1 MRYLLLSI
9 FFNFTFYHILAQCI
23 PSNAST
29 FGLPASICPDEVI
42 NFSNPH
48 SGSGVSYEWDFC
60 AEDMTANPNLSIS
73 LSTILG
79 ANTSVHT
86 QIVEDNG
93 LYYLFVVSRNNSKF
107 YRLDLGN
114 SPTNTPISLTDLG
127 TITGGSFP
135 EPIVIIKDANNW
147 YGFTCNIL
155 SNNNFIKINFGS
167 SITNQ
172 PTYSNWGN
180 IASVLSSTRAFDIF
194 KEGNHFYMAAI
205 GVSDSK
211 LVVLDL
217 GTNLSGSLVT
227 STVVREDTFSNIS
240 SPLCLRTRKDC
251 NGWNII
257 SGSAN
262 NRNFI
267 FTFNNGLSNAP
278 LFNSYLLPLD
288 LSGTFA
294 LDVLE
299 ENGKF
304 YVLNVDV
311 FGKAHR
317 FDFGNHFLNI
327 PISTNFGAITSEP
340 SFVQVYGISGMKH
353 LKGASF
359 FLVDIIL
366 NRIFRID
373 FERKCGE
380 SLSVSSATNPNN
392 ISYRNVGNHPV
403 VLNVKNSS
411 GAVIQR
417 YEGSAHINPTTTVG
431 DFVAQN
437 VCLGNPINFN
447 NTSVGADSQVASWQ
461 WDFGDSNTSNLKNP
475 THTYSAA
482 GTYNVSL
489 TVNNLNGCNNT
500 ISKQI
505 VVSGG
510 VQANFQE
517 IPTACVGQ
525 SISFQ
530 NLSTFSN
537 LPFDEAEGFYWNFG
551 DGTFSP
557 FRNPTKIYNS
567 AGSFTI
573 TLSVKDQAGCTD
585 VISKNI
591 TILDN
596 PAIFFNVP
604 TQICAGQPVQF
615 TSITNNAT
623 EFLWFFEGNGT
634 STQAN
639 PIVTFAQGGF
649 YDVTLQVRNNNNC
662 VATFT
667 IENIQV
673 LSAPNIIFNTQRV
686 AGNPLSV
693 RFENFTTGASQ
704 VAWNFG
710 DGNTS
715 NLFNPTHAYSQEG
728 EYLVKL
734 TATSEN
740 GCQSTFEQIVSVGTL
755 RADIAVSQVR
765 FENGKLFVTIANKG
779 NTILNDTR
787 LSVQIA
793 DTTFSEV
800 YAPIILPNE
809 TKEVV
814 LNLEIPAEILTKAN
828 YLCVKALP
836 KPLITD
842 SNLNNNESCLNIT
855 KNFIVFAPYPNPA
868 QKEINLSFTAPNEG
882 ILKLHIQ
889 DMLGK
894 VVSQSLVLSKG
905 FNQETLNVENLA
917 KGIYIFTF
925 EFGGKAIH
933 RKIVIQ

>member
-9 FFNFTFYHILAQCI
+9 FFTCTIQHILAQCI
-23 PSNAST
+23 PTNTST
-29 FGLPASICPDEVI
+29 FGLPASVCPDETI
-42 NFSNPH
+42 NFNNPH
-48 SGSGVSYEWDFC
+48 TGSGFTYEWDFC
-60 AEDMTANPNLSIS
+60 TEDMLTSPQITELTNFFGINPTEGRLVFENGEYFLFY
-73 LSTILG
+73 LG
-79 ANTSVHT
+79 YVGNKL
-86 QIVEDNG
+86 I
-93 LYYLFVVSRNNSKF
+93 RI
-107 YRLDLGN
+107 DLGN
-114 SPTNTPISLTDLG
+114 SPTNSPQAIRDLGNISGILSNPWTLQIIKDESTNTWFGITINYLTNQFVRLTFGSSVKNTPTASFMGTLAPSYTFISTINLKKIAANYYLFVVGYFTNSLAILNLGTSLTSNFNSSNIINEVALPSLSEPNDMELLEDCGEWNLILTSTTGNRHLRFTSGLNNPPTISTYPYQVGFGTPTGLFVVNENGKYYALSIDVTGKAQISTFGNTLNNTPTHTFLG
-127 TITGGSFP
+127 TITPNPNFANFYGIDGTFWQSKL
-135 EPIVIIKDANNW
+135 IIFGTN
-147 YGFTCNIL
+147 Y
-155 SNNNFIKINFGS
+155 SNNRLFRINFERNCGA
-167 SITNQ
+167 NQ
-172 PTYSNWGN
+172 
-180 IASVLSSTRAFDIF
+180 
-194 KEGNHFYMAAI
+194 
-205 GVSDSK
+205 
-211 LVVLDL
+211 
-217 GTNLSGSLVT
+217 
-227 STVVREDTFSNIS
+227 
-240 SPLCLRTRKDC
+240 
-251 NGWNII
+251 
-257 SGSAN
+257 
-262 NRNFI
+262 
-267 FTFNNGLSNAP
+267 
-278 LFNSYLLPLD
+278 
-288 LSGTFA
+288 
-294 LDVLE
+294 
-299 ENGKF
+299 
-304 YVLNVDV
+304 
-311 FGKAHR
+311 
-317 FDFGNHFLNI
+317 
-327 PISTNFGAITSEP
+327 
-340 SFVQVYGISGMKH
+340 
-353 LKGASF
+353 
-359 FLVDIIL
+359 
-366 NRIFRID
+366 
-373 FERKCGE
+373 
-380 SLSVSSATNPNN
+380 SVSTDTNPAN
-392 ISYRNVGNHPV
+392 ISYRNAGIHPV
-403 VLNVKNSS
+403 VLSVKNSS
-411 GAVIQR
+411 GEVVQR
-417 YEGSAHINPTTTVG
+417 YEGNANINPSTTVG
-431 DFVAQN
+431 NFVAQN
-437 VCLGNPINFN
+437 VCLGNAITFN
-447 NTSVGADSQVASWQ
+447 NTSVGADSQVASWLWQ
-461 WDFGDSNTSNLKNP
+461 FGDSNTSNLKNP

-489 TVNNLNGCNNT
+489 TVNNLNGCSNT
-500 ISKQI
+500 IIKQV
-505 VVSGG
+505 VVSAG

-517 IPTACVGQ
+517 VPTACVGQ

-557 FRNPTKIYNS
+557 FRNPTKIYNT

-573 TLSVKDQAGCTD
+573 TLTVKDQAGCTD

-591 TILDN
+591 TILEN

-604 TQICAGQPVQF
+604 TNICAGQPVQF
-615 TSITNNAT
+615 TSVTSNAT

-686 AGNPLSV
+686 AGNPLSIH
-693 RFENFTTGASQ
+693 FENFTAGASQ
-704 VAWNFG
+704 VVWDLG

-715 NLFNPTHAYSQEG
+715 NLFNPTHTYSQSG

-765 FENGKLFVTIANKG
+765 FENGRLFVTIVNKG

-800 YAPIILPNE
+800 YSPIILPNE
-809 TKEVV
+809 AKEIR
-814 LNLEIPAEILTKAN
+814 LNLTIPDEILARAN

-836 KPLITD
+836 KPLVID
-842 SNLNNNESCLNIT
+842 SNLGDNESCLNI
-855 KNFIVFAPYPNPA
+855 KNSFVVFAPYPNPA
-868 QKEINLSFTAPNEG
+868 QKEITLSFTAPNEG

-894 VVSQSLVLSKG
+894 VVSQSLVFSKG

-925 EFGGKAIH
+925 EFDGKAIH